1 MVFGFARVGS
11 RGLCLG
17 ALLLS
22 PRIVLAQHVADA
34 PLGARGVIP
43 RSSLPRRTRAARATT
58 LRSRGGVV
66 SSRASGGTLVVTA
79 QRPKVMAQN
88 GVDYRPLSLQAGGRQ
103 GSLDLVATATADDAS
118 FFEANA
124 AGSATIPRM
133 TLAFFHTMRISD
145 SHIDV
150 LSFVGRAGRTG
161 YGVSARA
168 FYPDMSS
175 KTTGFVGIFNVSHAF
190 SSAYRFKGVSVGANL
205 KVGYRHTRGGNGKAQ
220 KSASGKE
227 NHHIVL
233 TADVGV
239 RGAWT
244 VSKNFGAHEPNLWAG
259 VAFRNI
265 GASINATNLHG
276 NNGAGG
282 SGGGG
287 GGNGDG
293 KPAHVTDSRVIL
305 ALAYQP
311 VRYFLFGAGL
321 EWLYNVESIKAVNS
335 LRYGAA
341 FMLFPLRQLAFSSSV
356 VMKGM
361 GPQQVRASAG
371 VEVQFSH
378 VRCTASY
385 SYLWSETPT
394 RPHYVSIGV
403 AGFLK
408 PVPEQPLWQEVYRS
422 YLRGL
427 RHYHAQRYA
436 EAIAEWKRTLQQ
448 GVSFE
453 PAREGIERATKLLQL
468 NQKVHDFNI
477 F

>member
-1 MVFGFARVGS
+1 M
-11 RGLCLG
+11 
-17 ALLLS
+17 
-22 PRIVLAQHVADA
+22 
-34 PLGARGVIP
+34 
-43 RSSLPRRTRAARATT
+43 
-58 LRSRGGVV
+58 
-66 SSRASGGTLVVTA
+66 
-79 QRPKVMAQN
+79 N
-88 GVDYRPLSLQAGGRQ
+88 
-103 GSLDLVATATADDAS
+103 
-118 FFEANA
+118 AN
-124 AGSATIPRM
+124 
-133 TLAFFHTMRISD
+133 
-145 SHIDV
+145 
-150 LSFVGRAGRTG
+150 
-161 YGVSARA
+161 
-168 FYPDMSS
+168 
-175 KTTGFVGIFNVSHAF
+175 
-190 SSAYRFKGVSVGANL
+190 
-205 KVGYRHTRGGNGKAQ
+205 
-220 KSASGKE
+220 GKE

-287 GGNGDG
+287 GSNGCGGGSSSSNGDG
-293 KPAHVTDSRVIL
+293 KPAHVTDSSIIL

-321 EWLYNVESIKAVNS
+321 EWLYNVGSIKGVNS

-361 GPQQVRASAG
+361 GPKLQVRASAG
-371 VEVQFSH
+371 AEVQFSH

-385 SYLWSETPT
+385 SYLWSAEPT

-448 GVSFE
+448 DVSFE